1 MTAKAIFEEENLH
14 LFTDMMNSN
23 RIFRKNITSDK
34 LKNYIKNM
42 DSPVLQKYIF
52 EKAMAGGGQI
62 DPLSLIV
69 LGPFSIWVFF
79 HLIFMIKGQ

>member
-1 MTAKAIFEEENLH
+1 
-14 LFTDMMNSN
+14 
-23 RIFRKNITSDK
+23 
-34 LKNYIKNM
+34 M

-79 HLIFMIKGQ
+79 HLIFTIKGQ